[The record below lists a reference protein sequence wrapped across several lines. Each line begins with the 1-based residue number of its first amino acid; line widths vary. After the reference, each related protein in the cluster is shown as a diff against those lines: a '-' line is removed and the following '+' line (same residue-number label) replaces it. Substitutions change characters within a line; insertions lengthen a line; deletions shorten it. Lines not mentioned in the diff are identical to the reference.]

1 MFVLEVWGMTT
12 DVEVAQ
18 ILGSHLR
25 GWRKVL
31 NLTAVQLAER
41 AEINVDT
48 LRRLELG
55 RGGVSSLHLLAVLRA
70 LGVTHKM
77 MHALDPL
84 ESDVG
89 RARIDQLARTRVRP

>member
-1 MFVLEVWGMTT
+1 MVAEFGT
-12 DVEVAQ
+12 AQ
-18 ILGSHLR
+18 ILGNHLR

-55 RGGVSSLHLLAVLRA
+55 RGGVSSLHLFSVLRA
-70 LGVTHKM
+70 LGLTHKVSE
-77 MHALDPL
+77 ALDPL
-84 ESDVG
+84 ASDVG

>member
-1 MFVLEVWGMTT
+1 MNDLET
-12 DVEVAQ
+12 AQ

-84 ESDVG
+84 ESDLG

>member
-1 MFVLEVWGMTT
+1 MNDLET
-12 DVEVAQ
+12 AR

-31 NLTAVQLAER
+31 NLTAQQLAER
-41 AEINVDT
+41 ADINVDT

-55 RGGVSSLHLLAVLRA
+55 RGGVSSLHLVAVLRA

-77 MHALDPL
+77 VDALDPL
-84 ESDVG
+84 ESDLG